1 MAAATFDML
10 IEQGTD
16 YDYVLTVRSQAD
28 GRPPL
33 DLTGC
38 TVRAHVRAHHG
49 DDAPLLYD
57 LATGGGLA
65 ITDPPGG
72 KVTLHIPA
80 TTSAGWEWRVGV
92 YDLELVDA
100 GGRPL
105 RLLAG
110 AVRVTGEVTR

>member
-10 IEQGTD
+10 IEQGID
-16 YDYVLTVRSQAD
+16 YDYVLTVRSQAE

-49 DDAPLLYD
+49 ADALLLYD

-65 ITDPPGG
+65 ITNPAAG
-72 KVTLHIPA
+72 KMALHIPA
-80 TTSAGWEWRVGV
+80 ETSADWSWRVGV
-92 YDLELVDA
+92 YDLELVSA
-100 GGRPL
+100 GGQPL
-105 RLLAG
+105 RLLRG
-110 AVRVTGEVTR
+110 AVRVVGEVTR

>member
-1 MAAATFDML
+1 MAAATYDLL

-16 YDYVLTVRSQAD
+16 YDRVLTVRSQAS
-28 GRPPL
+28 GHPPL

-49 DDAPLLYD
+49 ADAPLLYD
-57 LATGGGLA
+57 LATGGLA
-65 ITDPPGG
+65 ITDAAAG
-72 KVTLHIPA
+72 KVALHIPGE
-80 TTSAGWEWRVGV
+80 TSAAWTWRIGV
-92 YDLELVDA
+92 SDLELVDA